1 MKIKKEN
8 KMKYGKMNKILLFSV
23 VLALLSMSVVV
34 YAGDATRVG
43 TAGGT
48 QLQIPV
54 GGRNIGMAGADLVFT
69 KSLDAVY
76 WNPAGLGDLPL
87 RGAGLFSMENYIADI
102 NISYLALGFNISK
115 FGALGVSV
123 KSFDFGDIP
132 ITTVEQMDGTGSNYS
147 PTYNVFGLTFARHF
161 TDRINFGVTG
171 KIVYENIPRASASA
185 YAFDL
190 GIQYKDLLS
199 IKGLG
204 IGITMKNIGTNMEYK
219 GTALMSDS
227 RQSGETYD
235 QFLYRPV
242 SSDQLP
248 SSLELGLG
256 YKAALGFGNVLAS
269 GTFQHN
275 NFENDQLRFGGE
287 VKMFDLALVRV
298 GYIATLED
306 PDNKGIGKNAYGLS
320 LGGGIVYNI
329 GGIGLVFDYAY
340 RPAGD
345 FGNNNIFA
353 LEFGF

>member
-1 MKIKKEN
+1 
-8 KMKYGKMNKILLFSV
+8 
-23 VLALLSMSVVV
+23 
-34 YAGDATRVG
+34 
-43 TAGGT
+43 
-48 QLQIPV
+48 
-54 GGRNIGMAGADLVFT
+54 
-69 KSLDAVY
+69 
-76 WNPAGLGDLPL
+76 LGDLPL

-102 NISYLALGFNISK
+102 NISYLALGFNIGK
-115 FGALGVSV
+115 VGALGVSV

-147 PTYNVFGLTFARHF
+147 PTYNVFGLTFGRHF

-171 KIVYENIPRASASA
+171 KVIYESIPRANATS

-190 GIQYKDLLS
+190 GIQYKNLLA

-204 IGITMKNIGTNMEYK
+204 IGITMRNIGTNLEYK
-219 GTALMSDS
+219 GTALMGKA

-248 SSLELGLG
+248 ASLELGLG
-256 YKAALGFGNVLAS
+256 YNAALGLGNVLVS
-269 GTFQHN
+269 GVFQHN
-275 NFENDQLRFGGE
+275 NFENDQLKFGGE
-287 VKMFDLALVRV
+287 IGMFDLLLIRA

-306 PDNKGIGKNAYGLS
+306 PDNKGIGKNTYGLS
-320 LGGGIVYNI
+320 LGGGIMYNI

-345 FGNNNIFA
+345 FGGNNIFA
-353 LEFGF
+353 LEFEF